1 MGIRNLQGSHETKS
15 CKQGILNYFLKVLN
29 IKKRKLSH
37 EVEEK
42 LPERMGG
49 QNEAVEDKL
58 PCSGISSNKLCQ
70 DEGVRTNEEKKHGN
84 HTADVCIPH
93 ALHSSW

>member
-1 MGIRNLQGSHETKS
+1 
-15 CKQGILNYFLKVLN
+15 
-29 IKKRKLSH
+29 
-37 EVEEK
+37 
-42 LPERMGG
+42 MGG

>member
-1 MGIRNLQGSHETKS
+1 MGIRNLRGSHETKS
-15 CKQGILNYFLKVLN
+15 CKQGILNYFLEVLN

-49 QNEAVEDKL
+49 QNETIEDKL
-58 PCSGISSNKLCQ
+58 PCSGISSSKLCQ

-93 ALHSSW
+93 ALHSS